1 MVGSGNCVGALYDGL
16 SRLEYRGYDSAGIS
30 TLMDGEILTI
40 RRVGKLRE
48 LGSVLKSH
56 PMGGRTGIGHTRW
69 ATHGVP
75 SEANAHPHRYGRTV
89 VVHNGIIEN
98 YRALREQLRQGGH
111 EFTSQTDSEVLAHLV
126 EDELKKGQDFL
137 SAVRSALLLVQGSY
151 ALAIMNA
158 SNPDMLVAARQ
169 KSPLVIG
176 LGNGENM
183 VASDVPA
190 FLDRTRSFLFLED
203 GEIAEISPTG
213 VKIMEIASRSPV
225 HRPATTIQWTSAM
238 AEKGGYRHFMLK
250 EIHEQPQRVEDTFRA
265 NLDPQ
270 TGEVV
275 ARELGALKRG
285 KAYLRKVTIVAC
297 GTSYH
302 AGLLG
307 RAYIEKLS
315 GVPCDVEIASE
326 YRYAGPIV
334 EKGQLVIPVSQS
346 GETADTLAAAE
357 EAKKRGA
364 VLLAL
369 CNTLGSSL
377 TRMADATLLTLAGPE
392 IGVASTKAF
401 TCQAAALYVIAL
413 WLAKQKAF
421 LSDEELSR
429 RGREAF
435 LMPALMAQ
443 VLADA
448 PRYEQAAQKY
458 IRASSMLYLGR
469 GLAYPIAL
477 EGALKL
483 KELSYIHAEGHAAG
497 EMKHGPSALVDEAVP
512 SLFVAPEGPGFDKI
526 FSNIQEIRAR
536 CGPVLAV
543 TTNGNGKLSDAA
555 DDLFF
560 IPDGPQDL
568 RPLLTVLPLQLFA
581 YYVANLKRC
590 DVDQPRN
597 LAKSV
602 TVE

>member
-1 MVGSGNCVGALYDGL
+1 LYDGL
-16 SRLEYRGYDSAGIS
+16 RKLEYRGYDSAGIS

-40 RRVGKLRE
+40 RRVGKLQT
-48 LGSVLKSH
+48 LGSALKMH
-56 PMGGRTGIGHTRW
+56 PMGGQTGIGHTRW

-98 YRALREQLRQGGH
+98 YQELRTRLQHQGH
-111 EFTSQTDSEVLAHLV
+111 EFSSQTDSEVVAHLV
-126 EDELKKGQDFL
+126 EEEIKKGREL
-137 SAVRSALLLVQGSY
+137 LPAVRAALLQVEGSY

-158 SNPDMLVAARQ
+158 SNPKTIVVARQ

-176 LGNGENM
+176 LGDGENM

-190 FLDRTRSFLFLED
+190 LLERTRRFLYLED
-203 GEIAEISPTG
+203 GEIAEVSPTD
-213 VKIMEIASRSPV
+213 VKIMEIRSQSPV
-225 HRPATTIQWTSAM
+225 HRPAATVDWTAAM
-238 AEKGGYRHFMLK
+238 VEKGGYRHFMLK

-265 NLDPQ
+265 YLDRE
-270 TGEVV
+270 TGQVV
-275 ARELGALKRG
+275 AKELRSLERA
-285 KAYLRKVTIVAC
+285 AVNLRKVTIVAC

-302 AGLLG
+302 AGMLG
-307 RAYIEKLS
+307 RTYIEKLA

-326 YRYAGPIV
+326 YRYSEPIV
-334 EKGQLVIPVSQS
+334 QKGELVIPISQS

-364 VLLAL
+364 TLLAL
-369 CNTLGSSL
+369 CNTNGSSL

-401 TCQAAALYVIAL
+401 TCQTAALYALAL
-413 WLAKQKAF
+413 WLAKQNGF
-421 LSDEELSR
+421 LSDEEIGR

-435 LMPALMAQ
+435 LVPPLMAQ

-448 PRYEQAAQKY
+448 PRYEQAARNY
-458 IRASSMLYLGR
+458 VHTTSMLYLGR

-497 EMKHGPSALVDEAVP
+497 EMKHGPIALVDPTVP

-526 FSNIQEIRAR
+526 LSNIEEVRSR
-536 CGPVLAV
+536 SGPVLAV
-543 TTNGNGKLSDAA
+543 TTAGNGKLPDAA
-555 DDLFF
+555 DEVFF

-581 YYVANLKRC
+581 YNVANQKGC